1 MAGSLRSPWWG
12 RVLAG
17 VALGAGLPGL
27 AGAVRKQRVHTDAPG
42 RERAR
47 HRELEAQQ
55 HARQARAE
63 ERRRIACELHDV
75 AAHELSAMVIQLG
88 AAERQAAHDPHVRR
102 LLGEAREQ
110 GSATLAQLRQAT
122 GVLRDEDGGEPGDR
136 EPPPSLARA
145 RQLVEE
151 TRRAGCAASLTVD
164 GDDDGSVPSST
175 DRAGYRVLQ
184 ESLAAARRHTP
195 GAEVT
200 ARVGYRRGAV
210 QIEVANHAANSPP
223 PHVEGGHGLTGLRE
237 RVSHAGGELTTESM
251 PEGGWRV
258 RAVLPGASNGSSSDP
273 GVSSEAAAGGADS

>member
-27 AGAVRKQRVHTDAPG
+27 AGAVRNQRRGLKALE

-55 HARQARAE
+55 HARLARAE
-63 ERRRIACELHDV
+63 EHRRIACELHDL

-88 AAERQAAHDPHVRR
+88 AAERQAAYEPDVQR
-102 LLGEAREQ
+102 LLSEAREQ

-145 RQLVEE
+145 RHLVEE

-164 GDDDGSVPSST
+164 GGDDGSVPSSA

-210 QIEVANHAANSPP
+210 EVEVATRAASGPP
-223 PHVEGGHGLTGLRE
+223 PRVEGGNGLAGLCE
-237 RVSHAGGELTTESM
+237 RVSHAGGEVATEST

-273 GVSSEAAAGGADS
+273 GVSSETAAGGAGS